1 MIRET
6 PPLEALLVAH
16 ATIDAY
22 LADLPAER
30 RAVLEQVRALV
41 RDVAPASAEVISYGM
56 PGAKLGGRLV
66 LSYAAFAKHWSLF
79 PASGAV
85 LAELSDEL
93 APYFKPTATL
103 RFSWKEPV
111 PADLV
116 RRFVAIRVAEVAA
129 GG

>member
-1 MIRET
+1 MISAMAT
-6 PPLEALLVAH
+6 H

-41 RDVAPASAEVISYGM
+41 RDVAPDGVELISYGM
-56 PGAKLGGRLV
+56 PGVKLGGRLL
-66 LSYAAFAKHWSLF
+66 LSYAAFARHWSLF

-85 LAELSDEL
+85 MAAMGEEL

-103 RFSWKEPV
+103 RLPWDTPV
-111 PADLV
+111 AADLV
-116 RRFVAIRVAEVAA
+116 RRFVDVRVAEVTA
-129 GG
+129 G